1 VTAMSK
7 TFYEIWSHT
16 WNESQANGAD
26 LFIPVTGS
34 NYVADLLQLD
44 TSHKWVVGSMR
55 IAGLKIPLTPM
66 RTNELVPVS
75 TGKIPVSRQFRSSRE
90 PVTYSEL
97 KLRYRWR
104 SL

>member
-1 VTAMSK
+1 MSK

-66 RTNELVPVS
+66 RTNELVRVN
-75 TGKIPVSRQFRSSRE
+75 TGYTSFPAVPLE
-90 PVTYSEL
+90 
-97 KLRYRWR
+97 
-104 SL
+104 